1 MFIFYTLSI
10 GLSVCMYV
18 RLNVCVII
26 IRWYVCVNLTFGCTF
41 VLQPP
46 QSLQPSS
53 FHHHVENISG
63 FADDAELVAHT
74 EDYMELIIGYCF

>member
-1 MFIFYTLSI
+1 MHVCTFECMCDYYTMVYLCESDI
-10 GLSVCMYV
+10 
-18 RLNVCVII
+18 
-26 IRWYVCVNLTFGCTF
+26 GCTF